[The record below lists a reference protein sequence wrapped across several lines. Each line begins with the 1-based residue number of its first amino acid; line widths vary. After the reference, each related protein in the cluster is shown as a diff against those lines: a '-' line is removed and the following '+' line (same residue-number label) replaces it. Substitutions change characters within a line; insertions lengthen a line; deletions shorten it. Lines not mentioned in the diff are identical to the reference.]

1 MKMRV
6 GFRLVGILTLGGYDV
21 CKIRLIRVGIL
32 FFRNPTRTFW
42 PAVQSNPVRS
52 LNPVIRQNWTE
63 TRTNPEVCIGF
74 RGVVIHHPI
83 LRFC

>member
-6 GFRLVGILTLGGYDV
+6 GFRFVGILTLGGYYV

-32 FFRNPTRTFW
+32 FFETLPALLA
-42 PAVQSNPVRS
+42 AVQSNPVRS